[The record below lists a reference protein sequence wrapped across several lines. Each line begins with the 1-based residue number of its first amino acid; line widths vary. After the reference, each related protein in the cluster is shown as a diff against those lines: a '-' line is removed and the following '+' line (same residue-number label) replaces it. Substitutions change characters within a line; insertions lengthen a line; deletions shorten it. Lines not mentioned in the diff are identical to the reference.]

1 MALSLDAIFNPLN
14 DFFLKLFQTGAGSGI
29 VFRFDKF
36 GSVISGQDFTD
47 PSRAEERFSDLVNH
61 IPSDSGD
68 GISIV
73 FRQDSIDTTYF
84 FRLLSPALP
93 CVTGDDPNNQA
104 VVDAFSAIKA
114 DALKIWNNITLESTS
129 GLVLQ
134 YKPSVALPA
143 DWYNESSPDIWTHYS
158 FAVTAPA
165 APPPTPPKWPIWRL
179 KLDDATLRGAIGP
192 ARHFQVSD
200 PILKAISEAPA
211 QPPPSPVATPAHL
224 MVDDVAPAPL
234 RRPVMLERAT
244 LPVARVAATPAEE
257 VRLGPALKDAAVET
271 AAVQP
276 VFRLHDK
283 VSMQLSAV
291 DVSERFQLAQVI
303 GATAPTQPAV
313 TDSIKVDF
321 DYCLVKISRP
331 WYVDSFVTDGS
342 WCVPAIAKGSVTS
355 GNALTAFSV
364 LPIAFVSIKNLV
376 IEATWAAADLA
387 SAAKAT
393 DFGPFKVDAGIIQN
407 KLSRAGIQVV
417 GWLLQSLPVLPPND
431 FPKSD
436 PAPDGSND

>member
-1 MALSLDAIFNPLN
+1 
-14 DFFLKLFQTGAGSGI
+14 
-29 VFRFDKF
+29 
-36 GSVISGQDFTD
+36 
-47 PSRAEERFSDLVNH
+47 
-61 IPSDSGD
+61 
-68 GISIV
+68 
-73 FRQDSIDTTYF
+73 
-84 FRLLSPALP
+84 
-93 CVTGDDPNNQA
+93 
-104 VVDAFSAIKA
+104 
-114 DALKIWNNITLESTS
+114 
-129 GLVLQ
+129 
-134 YKPSVALPA
+134 
-143 DWYNESSPDIWTHYS
+143 
-158 FAVTAPA
+158 
-165 APPPTPPKWPIWRL
+165 
-179 KLDDATLRGAIGP
+179 
-192 ARHFQVSD
+192 
-200 PILKAISEAPA
+200 
-211 QPPPSPVATPAHL
+211 
-224 MVDDVAPAPL
+224 
-234 RRPVMLERAT
+234 

-257 VRLGPALKDAAVET
+257 VRLSPALKDAAVET

-303 GATAPTQPAV
+303 GATAPTQPAA

-355 GNALTAFSV
+355 GNALTAFSM
-364 LPIAFVSIKNLV
+364 LPIAFVTVKNLV
-376 IEATWAAADLA
+376 IEANWAAADLV